1 MAKKFLRPIIRKSS
15 LTYRPELD
23 GLRALAIS
31 AVVAAHLGLFNY
43 GSCGVD
49 FFFVLS
55 GFLIT
60 DVLLKLRDKKRNL
73 KTFWIGRI
81 ARLTPI
87 LIINV
92 AVGSIFSYFFLR
104 STFHISQP
112 LSALFYVKNFFI
124 LSAKYHD
131 VWAPTWTL
139 GAEEQFYLIWPLVVF
154 FLGKRMR
161 PSTLILFVALYFL
174 GIHGILDLMRHFYGF
189 LNPEGTVSQGLAGKV
204 VQVCI
209 RPSEILLGALITLHR
224 KISGPPIVL
233 YFIGANFAGI
243 FYGLEYS
250 TQIALLSG
258 FLLSLLELKIW
269 PSRILKSI
277 LSFKPFVM
285 LGVLSYSIYLWHTMI
300 FEIIFSHI
308 DRSPQVKCLI
318 LALTL
323 LVAYT
328 SYVYVELPMQ
338 KLIKNRT
345 LSWTKK

>member
-1 MAKKFLRPIIRKSS
+1 MAKKLFRPVIRSSS
-15 LTYRPELD
+15 LAYRPELD

-43 GSCGVD
+43 GPYGVD

-60 DVLLKLRDKKRNL
+60 DVLLKLRDKKGNL

-87 LIINV
+87 LIVNV
-92 AVGSIFSYFFLR
+92 LVGSILSYFFLR

-124 LSAKYHD
+124 LSRLEHD

-139 GAEEQFYLIWPLVVF
+139 GAEEQFYLVWPIIVLA
-154 FLGKRMR
+154 LLKRIR
-161 PSTLILFVALYFL
+161 ISTLISLAVVYFL
-174 GIHGILDLMRHFYGF
+174 AVHELLDFIRYVYNY
-189 LNPEGTVSQGLAGKV
+189 LNPDGIVSQGLAGKV
-204 VQVCI
+204 VQVVI

-243 FYGLEYS
+243 FYGLDYS

-258 FLLSLLELKIW
+258 FLLSLLELKVW
-269 PSRILKSI
+269 PSRILKSM
-277 LSFKPFVM
+277 LSFKPLVV

-300 FEIIFSHI
+300 FEILFSHI

-345 LSWTKK
+345 LNWTKK

>member
-1 MAKKFLRPIIRKSS
+1 MAKKLFRPVIRSSS
-15 LTYRPELD
+15 LAYRPELD

-43 GSCGVD
+43 GPYGVD

-60 DVLLKLRDKKRNL
+60 DVLLKLRDKKGNL

-161 PSTLILFVALYFL
+161 TSTLILFVALYFL

-189 LNPEGTVSQGLAGKV
+189 LNPEGTVSQGLAGKL

-209 RPSEILLGALITLHR
+209 RPSEILLGALITLYR
-224 KISGPPIVL
+224 RISGPPIAL
-233 YFIGANFAGI
+233 YFITAYLGAI
-243 FYGLEYS
+243 FFRIEVA

-258 FLLSLLELKIW
+258 LILSLLELKMW
-269 PSRILKSI
+269 PGRILKRM
-277 LSFKPFVM
+277 LSFKPLVM

-300 FEIIFSHI
+300 FEILFSHI

-345 LSWTKK
+345 LNWSKI